1 MTGVIRDDDDMGGF
15 SRRRSSAA
23 TDRADDSSRV
33 FSTVSWRTSR
43 IKAVSTLLTEPRIV
57 QPIDAE
63 NSLVALG
70 MLTFLRYSPCPKK
83 ANRLTSPHRETGVRN
98 SALYGCDFKA
108 SIHVL
113 LLLSKITF
121 DDAMCDLP
129 QNLAVPL

>member
-1 MTGVIRDDDDMGGF
+1 MIRDDDDMGGF

-70 MLTFLRYSPCPKK
+70 LGN
-83 ANRLTSPHRETGVRN
+83 AH
-98 SALYGCDFKA
+98 
-108 SIHVL
+108 I
-113 LLLSKITF
+113 
-121 DDAMCDLP
+121 
-129 QNLAVPL
+129 LAI